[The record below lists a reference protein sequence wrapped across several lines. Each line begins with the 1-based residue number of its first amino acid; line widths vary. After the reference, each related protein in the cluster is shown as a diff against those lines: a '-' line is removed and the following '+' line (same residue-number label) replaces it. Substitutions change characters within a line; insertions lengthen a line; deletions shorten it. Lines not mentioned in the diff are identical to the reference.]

1 MAQDK
6 TYADPAL
13 NQTEQQKIDKIADE
27 MAEKAN
33 EEIEADEEVAPEDKE
48 FTK

>member
-1 MAQDK
+1 MAQDD

-13 NQTEQQKIDKIADE
+13 DQTEQQKIDEVADE

-33 EEIEADEEVAPEDKE
+33 AEIAADEEVAPGDKE